1 MSRIP
6 ALTAWLVSLSLGVA
20 GEPDIVR
27 PFESIADPP
36 PGGQVDRLVFQSLN
50 QAGIEKANLC
60 SDAVFVRRV
69 YLDTI
74 GTVPTASEAR
84 RFLLDTRPVK
94 RRELVEEL
102 LQRDEFADYWA
113 MKWSDLLRVKSEF
126 PINLWPN
133 AVQAYH
139 RWIRTSIRDNKPYDQ
154 FARELLTSS
163 GSNFRVPQVNFYR
176 AVESENPQ
184 SIAKAVALTFMGQRA
199 DAWPKP
205 QLDDMSAFFECLGYK
220 NTAEWKEEIVAFDP
234 FKKDSAGNPMLP
246 DEAVLPDGNRVEL
259 TRDRDPRDVFA
270 EWLTR
275 PDNPWF
281 AKTAVN
287 RIWYWLLGR
296 GIIHE
301 PDDIRPDNP
310 PINPELLA
318 YLEREFIDSGYD
330 VKHVLRLVLNS
341 ATYQLSSIP
350 QSHAAEAESMFA
362 SYAVRRLDAEVL
374 ADALCQITGTTEE
387 YFSLIPEPFSFI
399 PEGERAIA
407 LADGSVT
414 SPFLEMFGRPSRD
427 TGLVSERNDR
437 PTASQRLHLLN
448 SSHIKKKVDQ
458 MVRSSQ
464 MMRARRNPLQL
475 VTELYLTV
483 LSRFPTSEELDSVRD
498 YSQNDEVGDREVL
511 VDLAWALINSPEFQY
526 RH

>member
-1 MSRIP
+1 MNRTA
-6 ALTAWLVSLSLGVA
+6 ALVVWFLSLSFGIA
-20 GEPDIVR
+20 GEPGVVR
-27 PFESIADPP
+27 PFESVTDPTP
-36 PGGQVDRLVFQSLN
+36 RGQIDRLVFESLTR
-50 QAGIEKANLC
+50 AGIEKANLC

-74 GTVPTASEAR
+74 GTLPTASEAR
-84 RFLLDTRPVK
+84 EFLLDRKPEK
-94 RRELVEEL
+94 RQDLVEEL
-102 LQRDEFADYWA
+102 LRRDEFADYWG
-113 MKWSDLLRVKSEF
+113 MKWCDLLRVKSEF

-139 RWIRTSIRDNKPYDQ
+139 RWIRTSIEQNKPYDQ

-176 AVESENPQ
+176 AMESEDAQ

-199 DAWPKP
+199 DGWTGE
-205 QLDDMSAFFECLGYK
+205 QLGEMSEFFAHVGYK
-220 NTAEWKEEIVAFDP
+220 STAEWKEEIIAFDP
-234 FKKDSAGNPMLP
+234 FKTDAGGKPLLP
-246 DEAVLPDGNRVEL
+246 VAAVLPDGTRVEL

-270 EWLTR
+270 EWLTGHE
-275 PDNPWF
+275 NPWF
-281 AKTAVN
+281 AKVAVN

-296 GIIHE
+296 GIVHE
-301 PDDIRPDNP
+301 PDDFRPGNSP
-310 PINPELLA
+310 SHPELLA

-330 VKHVLRLVLNS
+330 VKHVLRLILNS

-350 QSHAAEAESMFA
+350 QSEAAEAEALFA
-362 SYAVRRLDAEVL
+362 SYPVRRLDAEIL

-427 TGLVSERNDR
+427 TGLASERSNV

-448 SSHIKKKVDQ
+448 SSHVKKKIDRI
-458 MVRSSQ
+458 VRPSEL
-464 MMRARRNPLQL
+464 MRARGKPAQL
-475 VTELYLTV
+475 TTDLYLKV
-483 LSRFPTSEELDSVRD
+483 LSRFPTSDELEVVRG
-498 YSQNDEVGDREVL
+498 YSQKDGVDDREVL